1 DVRPQPTAANGEVT
15 SPNLRILCR
24 HWRRPCRI
32 QQGLFVYTE
41 VCRSRDTLM
50 EHPSRVGKYEVEQ
63 FLGGGMSRVY
73 RAKDNVLGRHVALK
87 ILTDVAAGD
96 KEAKARFLQEARL
109 ASNIAHENIIAVY
122 DFGEDHGRPFMVIE
136 LL

>member
-1 DVRPQPTAANGEVT
+1 
-15 SPNLRILCR
+15 
-24 HWRRPCRI
+24 
-32 QQGLFVYTE
+32 
-41 VCRSRDTLM
+41 M
-50 EHPSRVGKYEVEQ
+50 EHPARIGKYEVEK

-73 RAKDNVLGRHVALK
+73 RAKDNVLGRSVALK

-122 DFGEDHGRPFMVIE
+122 DFGEDHGRPFMVME
-136 LL
+136 LLTDKDRLNVLRLWQRQNKLTEQARS